1 MFDHVCFLR
10 FDSKLFY
17 MFSLHFLLL
26 SRLIRH
32 YVEEDDAASVITSEE
47 GMEKIIMKV
56 YKPIKCVFFHLD
68 DCISPGYHTSLPLEV
83 HGAGYSDMQM
93 ISKNSYKKLMCPTII
108 VTQITFDLE
117 AFTYYAVNYL
127 CSINNK
133 KYGFFFDCGCE
144 IVKVNSLCIHF
155 GFIYFSKFHFH

>member
-1 MFDHVCFLR
+1 MKKVRIRTKEKKKILMQN
-10 FDSKLFY
+10 SKTCLNY
-17 MFSLHFLLL
+17 IFS
-26 SRLIRH
+26 SR
-32 YVEEDDAASVITSEE
+32 
-47 GMEKIIMKV
+47 
-56 YKPIKCVFFHLD
+56 LD

-83 HGAGYSDMQM
+83 HGAGYSEMQM
-93 ISKNSYKKLMCPTII
+93 ISKNSCKKLMCPTII

-144 IVKVNSLCIHF
+144 IVKVKTTKSHLQPLEIKTNFVNISRCFLYL
-155 GFIYFSKFHFH
+155 IY

>member
-1 MFDHVCFLR
+1 MFLTRSMRVMNGFR
-10 FDSKLFY
+10 F
-17 MFSLHFLLL
+17 
-26 SRLIRH
+26 
-32 YVEEDDAASVITSEE
+32 
-47 GMEKIIMKV
+47 
-56 YKPIKCVFFHLD
+56 PD

-144 IVKVNSLCIHF
+144 IVKVIAKCKKA
-155 GFIYFSKFHFH
+155 FSKKVHAAWIVPNSREIRTGEI

>member
-1 MFDHVCFLR
+1 MYN
-10 FDSKLFY
+10 S
-17 MFSLHFLLL
+17 FLLFIL
-26 SRLIRH
+26 SL
-32 YVEEDDAASVITSEE
+32 SFL
-47 GMEKIIMKV
+47 
-56 YKPIKCVFFHLD
+56 PD

-93 ISKNSYKKLMCPTII
+93 ISKNSLKKLMCPTVI

-144 IVKVNSLCIHF
+144 IVKVHCGQITSSCDFKLHPIIHIDRIFFFIFLIDLSTELCTDLYSN
-155 GFIYFSKFHFH
+155 GELYGK

>member
-1 MFDHVCFLR
+1 MMLI
-10 FDSKLFY
+10 
-17 MFSLHFLLL
+17 FSSSYLKHF
-26 SRLIRH
+26 
-32 YVEEDDAASVITSEE
+32 
-47 GMEKIIMKV
+47 
-56 YKPIKCVFFHLD
+56 FFFISILD

-144 IVKVNSLCIHF
+144 IVKVYNKIDFLSLF
-155 GFIYFSKFHFH
+155 QLPNDF